1 MKKTTTVSAFDAKTH
16 LSRLLQEVE
25 NGSSIIITRRGKPVA
40 CLTQPTAT
48 DEEMSRE
55 DVLNQFDA
63 LRRRVRGRGGIRQY
77 IAQGRK
83 Y

>member
-1 MKKTTTVSAFDAKTH
+1 MKKSTTVSAFDAKTH

-25 NGSSIIITRRGKPVA
+25 SGGSIVITRRGKPVA
-40 CLTQPTAT
+40 RLTPMGTT

-55 DVLNQFDA
+55 DA
-63 LRRRVRGRGGIRQY
+63 LKGLDSLREHVKGRGGIRQY

>member
-1 MKKTTTVSAFDAKTH
+1 MKKSTTVSAFDAKTH

-25 NGSSIIITRRGKPVA
+25 NGASIIITRRGKPVA
-40 CLTQPTAT
+40 CLTQPTPT
-48 DEEMSRE
+48 DEEMSRK

-63 LRRRVRGRGGIRQY
+63 LRRHVRGRGGIRQY